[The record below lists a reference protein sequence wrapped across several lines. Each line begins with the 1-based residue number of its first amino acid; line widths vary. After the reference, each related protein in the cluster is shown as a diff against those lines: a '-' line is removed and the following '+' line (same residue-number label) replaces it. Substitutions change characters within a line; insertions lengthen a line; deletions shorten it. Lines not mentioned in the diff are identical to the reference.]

1 MAVSKKELDF
11 NHNEDKMRSRI
22 NALEKELSIIK
33 QGGGEK
39 KIKKLHA
46 SGKLSAREKTYFWR

>member
-39 KIKKLHA
+39 KNKEITCKW
-46 SGKLSAREKTYFWR
+46 KTFC